1 MLYIDNSLP
10 DLDQHGLNAL
20 SPIPIAEDRKLYHVH
35 VSVLLV
41 HERKVDSGQEL
52 DDRSRIRIVFIAGDL
67 ETVDSVF
74 VHGLLCAA

>member
-20 SPIPIAEDRKLYHVH
+20 SPIPVTEDRKLYHVH

-41 HERKVDSGQEL
+41 HEGKIDSGQEL
-52 DDRSRIRIVFIAGDL
+52 DDRS
-67 ETVDSVF
+67 
-74 VHGLLCAA
+74 